1 MASITGLDVKGQ
13 LIKGEYLTYLTTEKE
28 SNRRFQQISFVN
40 DFSSLSLSEKKDLV
54 TVLSKGSIAKS
65 SVENDASYIIDN
77 DLAIAILLDE
87 ASASDWLDELEGQ
100 NGIRDF
106 IICTAD
112 KKLFNSLKKRITES
126 LGTFE
131 EQVPLT
137 LPMSDGFK
145 ANAIFFKL
153 GFLDKQAVQMG
164 RQFTE
169 LLPLLWMKSG
179 AYGACPQV
187 NSYFI
192 PSMLI
197 LPQNKF
203 AVLTNENE
211 FGAFSDALATAN
223 DIETVYIVT
232 DSERGYREMAAQ
244 LRVRNSYQLYRDY
257 LDNFTIN
264 TKGSI

>member
-1 MASITGLDVKGQ
+1 M
-13 LIKGEYLTYLTTEKE
+13 
-28 SNRRFQQISFVN
+28 
-40 DFSSLSLSEKKDLV
+40 
-54 TVLSKGSIAKS
+54 
-65 SVENDASYIIDN
+65 
-77 DLAIAILLDE
+77 
-87 ASASDWLDELEGQ
+87 
-100 NGIRDF
+100 
-106 IICTAD
+106 
-112 KKLFNSLKKRITES
+112 
-126 LGTFE
+126 LGTFK

-179 AYGACPQV
+179 AYGACPQI
-187 NSYFI
+187 SSDSI
-192 PSMLI
+192 PAILI

-211 FGAFSDALATAN
+211 FGAFYDALVTAN